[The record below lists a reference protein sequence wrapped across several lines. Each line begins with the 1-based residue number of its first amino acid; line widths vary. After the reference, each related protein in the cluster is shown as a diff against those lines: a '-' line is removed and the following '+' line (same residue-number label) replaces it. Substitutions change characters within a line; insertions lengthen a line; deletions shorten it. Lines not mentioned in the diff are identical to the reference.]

1 MGIIHFAGL
10 GKSPGAVTAG
20 LSYLKNEV
28 GDSTDYGRIV
38 EGLVIFTSPEIL
50 DGKEKAYLS
59 TDNEYMTRTVRKRWA
74 DRLENPFEIVKEF
87 IYHEFEDIDF
97 HVCEVDVNN
106 FSECFEVIAK
116 TLLKFHHPGEV
127 GKHIWANLTG
137 GTNVL
142 NAALMQVAYF
152 SGFIPILYYTFVA
165 NVKEDGGFL
174 KPFSRDES
182 EFDFRK
188 IYVFKAI
195 FDERYQYILE
205 ELESSRGKWLTSSD
219 LLTRLKGKRP
229 DLFEEM
235 DLTSFRR
242 DFLNTMLGVQRK
254 GERAKGQE
262 DLNSISKDGEGMLGI
277 IRSPLFKALLRQTCY
292 SLGEIE
298 KLTEDLKINR
308 IGSLGERKW
317 KL

>member
-50 DGKEKAYLS
+50 DGKEKASPS
-59 TDNEYMTRTVRKRWA
+59 TDNAYMTRTIRKRWA
-74 DRLENPFEIVKEF
+74 DGLENSFEIVKEF
-87 IYHEFEDIDF
+87 LSHEFEDIDF
-97 HVCEVDVNN
+97 YVCEVDVNN

-116 TLLKFHHPGEV
+116 TLLKFHPPGEV

-137 GTNVL
+137 GTNIL
-142 NAALMQVAYF
+142 NATLMQVAYF

-165 NVKEDGGFL
+165 NLEDRGFL
-174 KPFSRDES
+174 RPFSRDDS

-188 IYVFKAI
+188 IYVFKTI

-205 ELESSRGKWLTSSD
+205 ELESNRGKWLTSSD

-254 GERAKGQE
+254 GDRAKGQE
-262 DLNSISKDGEGMLGI
+262 DLNRLNKDGEDMLGI
-277 IRSPLFKALLRQTCY
+277 IRSSLFKALIRQSRY

-308 IGSLGERKW
+308 IGNLG
-317 KL
+317 